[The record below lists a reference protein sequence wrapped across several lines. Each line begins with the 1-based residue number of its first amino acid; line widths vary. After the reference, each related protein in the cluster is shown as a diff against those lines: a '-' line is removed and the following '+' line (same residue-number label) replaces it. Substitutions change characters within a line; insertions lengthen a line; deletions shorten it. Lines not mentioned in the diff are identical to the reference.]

1 MADARYKH
9 ILLRNNSTTDRYVNP
24 QGRGGQFKIMS
35 GLDRNTHG
43 RKLLSDL
50 EKAQSDFINQI
61 KQEDKESYD
70 FQPGIKITFES
81 WEGFE
86 LKFESLEDINTKIEI
101 LSIKEI
107 GNKFYTT
114 VRIPEGKLGVFFKKI
129 QEYLD
134 PKNDNESGKPSNAD
148 LISNIEKIKLA
159 ALENFWS
166 DNESFPNNLDEKY
179 FLEAWLWVGDSREE
193 IINRFKKQA
202 LKSEIYVS
210 EKYLEFPENTV
221 FLIRASMNQLK
232 QSELILDCISE
243 IRISKDSPASFLEMK
258 PLEEK
263 EWVDDLKSRI
273 SWNENHK
280 DIVVCIL
287 DTGVNYSHPLLTQSI
302 SEKDAD
308 SYNPYWGNTDHNN
321 HGTEMA
327 GLALFGDIFPLLTS
341 SSPIVL
347 NHSLES
353 VKILPLNGSNI
364 EELYGVITKGCVAMA
379 DLLGINKKRIFNMA
393 VTSKITKIIE
403 GEPTSWSTSI
413 DQITF
418 GNEESKEP
426 KRLFFVSAGNVE
438 YSEIKDY
445 PDSNALNSVQNPAQ
459 AWNCITVG
467 AFTEKIEIKK
477 TKYPDLEIIAG
488 KGELSPSS
496 TTTLVWN
503 ESDWPIKPEIV
514 MEGGNYAKDKNEF
527 TTNLESLSLITTN
540 RDFQSKLLTQCLD
553 TSAATAQAS
562 RYAALIA
569 VEYPNFWPE
578 TIRGIMVHSADYKR
592 IKYEYAKIRK
602 LIQVDKINILRK
614 FGYGHPDLNI
624 ALNSGKNFC
633 TMILQDEIQPFIKDG
648 TVKTNEI
655 KFYDL
660 PWPVEALKQIPL
672 EDVELKVTLS
682 YFIEPNPKK
691 INTRYQTTYSSCGLR
706 FDSIGSTELPEIF
719 MKRINA
725 NNREELPNQEHLER
739 KRKKKEKG
747 FKDPDREKW
756 VFGSQLRS
764 YGSIHSDVWIGSAAD
779 LAKKENICV
788 YPVGG
793 WWKTR
798 KKLERFNNKIRYS
811 LIITIKTKNNN
822 VDIYNEIASK
832 VGIPIKM

>member
-1 MADARYKH
+1 
-9 ILLRNNSTTDRYVNP
+9 
-24 QGRGGQFKIMS
+24 
-35 GLDRNTHG
+35 
-43 RKLLSDL
+43 
-50 EKAQSDFINQI
+50 
-61 KQEDKESYD
+61 
-70 FQPGIKITFES
+70 
-81 WEGFE
+81 
-86 LKFESLEDINTKIEI
+86 
-101 LSIKEI
+101 
-107 GNKFYTT
+107 
-114 VRIPEGKLGVFFKKI
+114 
-129 QEYLD
+129 
-134 PKNDNESGKPSNAD
+134 
-148 LISNIEKIKLA
+148 
-159 ALENFWS
+159 
-166 DNESFPNNLDEKY
+166 
-179 FLEAWLWVGDSREE
+179 
-193 IINRFKKQA
+193 
-202 LKSEIYVS
+202 
-210 EKYLEFPENTV
+210 
-221 FLIRASMNQLK
+221 
-232 QSELILDCISE
+232 
-243 IRISKDSPASFLEMK
+243 
-258 PLEEK
+258 
-263 EWVDDLKSRI
+263 
-273 SWNENHK
+273 
-280 DIVVCIL
+280 
-287 DTGVNYSHPLLTQSI
+287 
-302 SEKDAD
+302 
-308 SYNPYWGNTDHNN
+308 
-321 HGTEMA
+321 
-327 GLALFGDIFPLLTS
+327 
-341 SSPIVL
+341 
-347 NHSLES
+347 
-353 VKILPLNGSNI
+353 
-364 EELYGVITKGCVAMA
+364 
-379 DLLGINKKRIFNMA
+379 
-393 VTSKITKIIE
+393 
-403 GEPTSWSTSI
+403 
-413 DQITF
+413 
-418 GNEESKEP
+418 
-426 KRLFFVSAGNVE
+426 
-438 YSEIKDY
+438 
-445 PDSNALNSVQNPAQ
+445 
-459 AWNCITVG
+459 
-467 AFTEKIEIKK
+467 
-477 TKYPDLEIIAG
+477 
-488 KGELSPSS
+488 
-496 TTTLVWN
+496 
-503 ESDWPIKPEIV
+503 